1 MNDSKLLVYKLYSHF
16 FQRGFAFGSLCCIT
30 SRKRKVNLGKTVSTS
45 IKSRLKSAKNQ
56 KLKNVVLF
64 IPDNFSLEDIYSTF
78 ENWSHGRLNITW
90 IYKNKIYNTN
100 LK

>member
-16 FQRGFAFGSLCCIT
+16 FQRGIAFGSLCCIT
-30 SRKRKVNLGKTVSTS
+30 SRKRKVNLE
-45 IKSRLKSAKNQ
+45 NQ
-56 KLKNVVLF
+56 KLKNIVLF
-64 IPDNFSLEDIYSTF
+64 IPDSFMLEEIYSTF